1 MGQSLVTPKCSNDVV
16 EFVNLPKEAMESLW
30 TSYNLLGEGW
40 GLSLN
45 EFVSIFNGASFVV
58 SNYGY
63 SEKQLSALF
72 KLFDNDANGL
82 IDALEMFIT
91 IALISGNALMCY
103 FPVNLFVSLR
113 NGLCREVVLCFQ
125 CL

>member
-1 MGQSLVTPKCSNDVV
+1 MGQSLVTPKSSNDVV

-45 EFVSIFNGASFVV
+45 EFVSIFNGAAFVA

-72 KLFDNDANGL
+72 KLFDTDVNGL
-82 IDALEMFIT
+82 IDALEMFVT
-91 IALISGNALMCY
+91 IALISGMIL
-103 FPVNLFVSLR
+103 LL
-113 NGLCREVVLCFQ
+113 
-125 CL
+125 

>member
-1 MGQSLVTPKCSNDVV
+1 MGQSLVTPKTSNDVV

-45 EFVSIFNGASFVV
+45 EFMSIYNGASFVAT
-58 SNYGY
+58 NYGY

-72 KLFDNDANGL
+72 KVFDNDANGL
-82 IDALEMFIT
+82 IDALEMFVT
-91 IALISGNALMCY
+91 IALISGELDPKYFVALVICA
-103 FPVNLFVSLR
+103 V
-113 NGLCREVVLCFQ
+113 
-125 CL
+125 

>member
-1 MGQSLVTPKCSNDVV
+1 MGQSLVTPKSSNDVV

-45 EFVSIFNGASFVV
+45 EFLSIFNGSSFVV

-72 KLFDNDANGL
+72 KIFDTDVNGL
-82 IDALEMFIT
+82 IDALEMFVT
-91 IALISGNALMCY
+91 IGLISGKELILYAFM
-103 FPVNLFVSLR
+103 FNLS
-113 NGLCREVVLCFQ
+113 
-125 CL
+125 